1 MALAKSAKEKPEG
14 NDNPTFILDENINV
28 EQNSRSNNENIQEV
42 ATSSQEFEEGPCGW
56 GSFTLD
62 YIQRCNNPK
71 GYLLFYSLLSIVQGA
86 LVNGLVNINISTIE
100 KRYGLTSFLTG
111 LISTGY
117 DISFCSLAL
126 FISYYGQK
134 GHKPRWLAFTAFML
148 GLGSLVYSLPHFI
161 SGSYNYGSKVR
172 DICVPSSGNSTTQDC
187 KPSVAHK
194 DSNLFYLFLLG
205 QLLHGVGGTPL
216 YTLGT
221 AYLDDSVPNDKTSLY
236 IGIGNG
242 MAVLGPAIGFVL
254 GGQLLDIY
262 IDVNRV
268 SSIDLMSDD
277 PRWLGA
283 WWIGFLVCWMLSWS
297 LIIPL
302 SCFPKHL
309 PGTEKIQL
317 AKISQA
323 HSYKGAN
330 IFAQEKFGESLKDF
344 FMVLMGMMK
353 NPVFL
358 CLTAASC
365 SEGLVITGFVTFLP
379 KFIENQF
386 SQTASLAAILGGATL
401 IPGAVVGQLT
411 SGIIMSKMK
420 LLCHSMIKMALATT
434 VLSILFSTVF
444 TFGYCSNAPF
454 AGVNQNY
461 HNNTAEKFHLEAP
474 CNADC
479 HCSRSSFN
487 PICGTEN
494 VQYFSACYAG
504 CINATRKDNLH
515 VYEECSC
522 VQKVISEFDARK
534 GKCGSTCGN
543 MPLFLG
549 IFLFCVIFTFMTST
563 SITTAVLRCVPDTQ
577 RSFSLGIN
585 WTFVRILGAI
595 PGPIIFGIVID
606 YSCVLWNQDECNNQ
620 GACWIYDNPKMSY
633 LIMAIGAP
641 CKLFSI
647 IAITAAYFLYKPP
660 RAAETLSNGSNT
672 ERSFEDKD

>member
-1 MALAKSAKEKPEG
+1 MQTAQFVVFVRMAFQDFTTKE
-14 NDNPTFILDENINV
+14 
-28 EQNSRSNNENIQEV
+28 
-42 ATSSQEFEEGPCGW
+42 
-56 GSFTLD
+56 GSLTLLHLKD
-62 YIQRCNNPK
+62 RMR
-71 GYLLFYSLLSIVQGA
+71 GA

-100 KRYGLTSFLTG
+100 KRYSLTSFHTG

-117 DISFCSLAL
+117 DISFCALAL

-134 GHKPRWLAFTAFML
+134 GHKPRWLAFAAFML

-161 SGSYNYGSKVR
+161 SGLYHYGSKIT
-172 DICVPSSGNSTTQDC
+172 DTCVPSNGNSTTQGC
-187 KPSVAHK
+187 TPSVAYK
-194 DSNLFYLFLLG
+194 DSNFLYLFFLG

-236 IGIGNG
+236 IGIGNS
-242 MAVLGPAIGFVL
+242 MSTLGPAIGFVL
-254 GGQLLDIY
+254 GGQMLDIY

-268 SSIDLMSDD
+268 SNIDLTSDD
-277 PRWLGA
+277 PRRLGA
-283 WWIGFLVCWMLSWS
+283 WWIGFLLCWILSWS

-309 PGTEKIQL
+309 PGTEKIQHD
-317 AKISQA
+317 KISQA
-323 HSYKGAN
+323 HIYKGAS
-330 IFAQEKFGESLKDF
+330 IFAQGQFGENLKDLF
-344 FMVLMGMMK
+344 KVLKGMLK

-365 SEGLVITGFVTFLP
+365 SEALVITGFVTFLP

-386 SQTASLAAILGGATL
+386 SQTASLAAILGGAAL
-401 IPGAVVGQLT
+401 IPGAVIGQLA
-411 SGIIMSKMK
+411 SGIIMSKLK
-420 LLCHSMIKMALATT
+420 LLCRSMIKMAVATT
-434 VLSILFSTVF
+434 VLSVLFSTVF
-444 TFGYCSNAPF
+444 TFGYCLNTPF

-461 HNNTAEKFHLEAP
+461 HYNNTKKFQLEAL

-479 HCSRSSFN
+479 QCSHSSFN
-487 PICGTEN
+487 PVCDTKN

-504 CINATRKDNLH
+504 CINATRKGDLH
-515 VYEECSC
+515 VYEGCSC
-522 VQKVISEFDARK
+522 IPDDNPELSALK
-534 GKCGSTCGN
+534 GKCGSTCSR

-549 IFLFCVIFTFMTST
+549 VFLFCVIFTFMTST

-585 WTFVRILGAI
+585 WTFVRLLGGI
-595 PGPIIFGIVID
+595 PGPIFFGLVID
-606 YSCVLWNQDECNNQ
+606 YSCILWNRDECNNQ

-633 LIMAIGAP
+633 LMLAIGAP
-641 CKLFSI
+641 CKLFSV

-672 ERSFEDKD
+672 ERSTEDKDQNITVFNE